1 MRKEFKI
8 GLVGIAVLVILYCG
22 INYLKGI
29 NLFKPESYYLVEFT
43 DINGLSKSSPVF
55 ANGYQIG
62 IVRDIHYNYEKPGH
76 VIVGIETEEEMKIPK
91 GSYAEL
97 ISEMLGTIKM
107 NLILNNGCHE
117 YISEND
123 TIAGSANAGLLGA
136 AEKNL
141 LPQVETML
149 PKLDSIL
156 ASLNALLADPAL
168 TNTLHNAEQIT
179 CSLQKSSEQLNKLM
193 CTDLPQIASNASA
206 ITSNLKSVSDNLKE
220 INYASTFAQID
231 STLQN
236 VHLLTE
242 KMTRKDNSIGLLLN
256 DTSLYYK
263 LTLTSSNAA
272 DLLEDLK
279 SHPKRY
285 VHFSL
290 FGKKDK

>member
-123 TIAGSANAGLLGA
+123 TITGSANAGLL
-136 AEKNL
+136 
-141 LPQVETML
+141 
-149 PKLDSIL
+149 
-156 ASLNALLADPAL
+156 
-168 TNTLHNAEQIT
+168 
-179 CSLQKSSEQLNKLM
+179 
-193 CTDLPQIASNASA
+193 
-206 ITSNLKSVSDNLKE
+206 
-220 INYASTFAQID
+220 
-231 STLQN
+231 
-236 VHLLTE
+236 
-242 KMTRKDNSIGLLLN
+242 
-256 DTSLYYK
+256 
-263 LTLTSSNAA
+263 
-272 DLLEDLK
+272 
-279 SHPKRY
+279 
-285 VHFSL
+285 
-290 FGKKDK
+290 